1 MECKKALLYAVLDA
15 VTQGKQTHA
24 ALTKLKASQACHVQV
39 AKGAEAP
46 VKGAEGVTNPASLG
60 QKLKDLGNTPIT
72 AKGILDPIRNMNAN
86 LKTQLGT
93 LLAKANPAQLQRFKE
108 WSEKFKQKIAR
119 KTKTEQEKAWD
130 DAVSSCMGK
139 KSVASIDQDII
150 EVGGKV
156 IFLSDNASY
165 LPQGGEGI

>member
-1 MECKKALLYAVLDA
+1 VLDA

-24 ALTKLKASQACHVQV
+24 ALTKLKASQACPVQV

-46 VKGAEGVTNPASLG
+46 VKDAEGVTKPATLG
-60 QKLKDLGNTPIT
+60 QKLKDLGDTPIT
-72 AKGILDPIRNMNAN
+72 AKGILDPIKNMNAK

-93 LLAKANPAQLQRFKE
+93 LLAKASPQQLQRFKE
-108 WSEKFKQKIAR
+108 WSEKFSQKIAR
-119 KTKTEQEKAWD
+119 KKPKDQEKDWE

-139 KSVASIDQDII
+139 KAVASIDQEII